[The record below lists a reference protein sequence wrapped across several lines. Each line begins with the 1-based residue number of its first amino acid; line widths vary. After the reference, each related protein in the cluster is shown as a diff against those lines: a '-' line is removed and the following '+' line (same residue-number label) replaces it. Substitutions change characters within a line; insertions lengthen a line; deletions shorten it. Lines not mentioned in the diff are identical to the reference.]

1 MQLLFAALPLAMC
14 AATGVLCHRMMRGPG
29 CGHAESS
36 PGESSP
42 GEVALLRADLAQL
55 RGDRSGTPSR
65 PRS

>member
-29 CGHAESS
+29 CGRA
-36 PGESSP
+36 ESSP